1 MSKEPKTTAAEQKTV
16 KEPKTVTVR
25 LIKPH
30 RHAGRDY
37 PASTEGRPSV
47 LTLREDK
54 ANWLVANGVAELV
67 TTAPSAPA
75 VPAAWAATN
84 ATTKE

>member
-1 MSKEPKTTAAEQKTV
+1 MSKTAAADQKTAQEPKTT
-16 KEPKTVTVR
+16 TVR
-25 LIKPH
+25 LTKPH

-54 ANWLVANGVAELV
+54 ANWLVANGVAEPV

-75 VPAAWAATN
+75 KAAPAA
-84 ATTKE
+84 

>member
-37 PASTEGRPSV
+37 PASTEDRPSL

-54 ANWLVANGVAELV
+54 ADWLVANGVAELV
-67 TTAPSAPA
+67 TTAPPPPA
-75 VPAAWAATN
+75 VPAA
-84 ATTKE
+84 

>member
-37 PASTEGRPSV
+37 PASTDGRPSL

-75 VPAAWAATN
+75 VPAA
-84 ATTKE
+84 

>member
-1 MSKEPKTTAAEQKTV
+1 MSTKEPKIVAV
-16 KEPKTVTVR
+16 H
-25 LIKPH
+25 LLKPH

-37 PASTEGRPSV
+37 PASTEGRPSL

-67 TTAPSAPA
+67 TAAPSAPA
-75 VPAAWAATN
+75 A
-84 ATTKE
+84 

>member
-1 MSKEPKTTAAEQKTV
+1 MSSKA
-16 KEPKTVTVR
+16 EPKTVSVR

-37 PASTEGRPSV
+37 PASTEGRPSL

-54 ANWLVANGVAELV
+54 ADWLVANGVAELA
-67 TTAPSAPA
+67 TTAP
-75 VPAAWAATN
+75 AATN

>member
-1 MSKEPKTTAAEQKTV
+1 MSTKEPKIVAV
-16 KEPKTVTVR
+16 H
-25 LIKPH
+25 LLKPH

-37 PASTEGRPSV
+37 KPGTPEKPTV
-47 LTLREDK
+47 LKLREDK

-75 VPAAWAATN
+75 A
-84 ATTKE
+84 

>member
-1 MSKEPKTTAAEQKTV
+1 MSKEPKITAAEQKTV

-37 PASTEGRPSV
+37 PASAEDRPSL

-54 ANWLVANGVAELV
+54 ANWLVANGVAKPV
-67 TTAPSAPA
+67 TTEPPAPA
-75 VPAAWAATN
+75 KATPAA
-84 ATTKE
+84 

>member
-1 MSKEPKTTAAEQKTV
+1 MSKTAAADQKTAQ
-16 KEPKTVTVR
+16 EPKTVAVR

-37 PASTEGRPSV
+37 PASTDGRPSL

-67 TTAPSAPA
+67 T
-75 VPAAWAATN
+75 AATN

>member
-1 MSKEPKTTAAEQKTV
+1 MSKAEPKIVAVHLVQ
-16 KEPKTVTVR
+16 
-25 LIKPH
+25 PH

-37 PASTEGRPSV
+37 KPGTPEKPTV
-47 LTLREDK
+47 LKLREDK

-75 VPAAWAATN
+75 A
-84 ATTKE
+84 